1 MLTRPMRWFGRWD
14 SPHLSDESLLE
25 LHALLT
31 TGEHALAARYLRHV
45 RRCDECAQR
54 LEVVREESADLGRD
68 VVAHLDGRISAAR
81 LDRQHDV
88 ILRRLEGQSGKV
100 LPFPAAPHRPAPTQ
114 PHRRWVA
121 MAAACGLMIGIGAG
135 RLMGPGPLGRGPTWP
150 AKAPT
155 VRSVPVGVQQETD
168 EQMLVEI
175 DAALTR
181 SRTKE
186 FRALDELTPRIAE
199 ARARA
204 KR

>member
-1 MLTRPMRWFGRWD
+1 MLMRPTRWFGRWD
-14 SPHLSDESLLE
+14 TPHLSDESLLE
-25 LHALLT
+25 LHALLA

-45 RRCDECAQR
+45 KRCDECTQR
-54 LEVVREESADLGRD
+54 LSVVREECADLGHD
-68 VVAHLDGRISAAR
+68 VGAYLDDRISAAR

-100 LPFPAAPHRPAPTQ
+100 LAFPATVHRATPPPAY
-114 PHRRWVA
+114 RRWVA
-121 MAAACGLMIGIGAG
+121 LAAACGLVIGIGAG
-135 RLMGPGPLGRGPTWP
+135 RLIGPASFTAAPTWRATAP
-150 AKAPT
+150 AM
-155 VRSVPVGVQQETD
+155 RGVPAGVQQETD

-186 FRALDELTPRIAE
+186 FRALDELTPRIAD
-199 ARARA
+199 ARART